1 MHILQCYPLYS
12 YGVRLGFQIRIP
24 LGGILRNCAELRGIV
39 PPFYMTVG
47 TDVRSEKNSL
57 KLVVVSKFY

>member
-1 MHILQCYPLYS
+1 MHNLQCYPLYS

-24 LGGILRNCAELRGIV
+24 LGGIVRNCVEFTTIFHA
-39 PPFYMTVG
+39 VG

-57 KLVVVSKFY
+57 KFVEVSKFYL